1 MDDDDELL
9 PNEDGYL
16 DLKYRGWT
24 EIDDAIWSLSERL
37 VTIDIS
43 FNGITTVPETLGSLT
58 QLKELNCSCN
68 NITSLPRSIGRLWNL
83 KILKANGNQL
93 SKIPEEIGECKYL
106 THLLLSENHLT
117 DLPQT
122 IAECFRLKVLKLQ
135 SNNLREL
142 PISMAKMDK
151 IEIIDL
157 SNNSDLEMVP
167 TEMQENT
174 EAILW
179 ILSVRLE
186 TAKEMEFILAAT
198 RDLALFAKSVI
209 EKTADTQNKISLL
222 REQKSCLLFERS
234 SIKNYL
240 TFEKII
246 DCCNNKIQ
254 NAAKEC
260 KKLFNRKSA
269 SVFATTDI

>member
-93 SKIPEEIGECKYL
+93 SKIPEEIG
-106 THLLLSENHLT
+106 
-117 DLPQT
+117 
-122 IAECFRLKVLKLQ
+122 
-135 SNNLREL
+135 
-142 PISMAKMDK
+142 
-151 IEIIDL
+151 
-157 SNNSDLEMVP
+157 
-167 TEMQENT
+167 
-174 EAILW
+174 
-179 ILSVRLE
+179 
-186 TAKEMEFILAAT
+186 
-198 RDLALFAKSVI
+198 
-209 EKTADTQNKISLL
+209 
-222 REQKSCLLFERS
+222 
-234 SIKNYL
+234 
-240 TFEKII
+240 
-246 DCCNNKIQ
+246 
-254 NAAKEC
+254 
-260 KKLFNRKSA
+260 
-269 SVFATTDI
+269 